1 MPGRTVACD
10 AGAWS
15 TGGSFGYR
23 WLRDGRLIRGAASV
37 LYGVVVLDGGHRL
50 ACRVTV
56 TNAAGGGSADSPGVS
71 VRATKCVVPPVAGL
85 TPSRAKRSLVT
96 AGCRAGGT
104 RKAHSRRVRKG
115 RVIGS
120 VPKAGAVKPLHTRVT
135 LIVSSGR

>member
-1 MPGRTVACD
+1 VACD

-23 WLRDGRLIRGAASV
+23 WLRDGRLVRGATSV

-50 ACRVTV
+50 SCRVTV
-56 TNAAGGGSADSPGVS
+56 TNAAGAGSADSPGVP
-71 VRATKCVVPPVAGL
+71 VKATKCVVPPVAGL
-85 TPSRAKRSLVT
+85 TPSAAKRSLVT
-96 AGCRAGGT
+96 AGCRAGRT
-104 RKAHSRRVRKG
+104 RPAHSRRIRKG

-120 VPKAGAVKPLHTRVT
+120 VPKAGTVKPLRTRVT